1 MGSGKISPLRVKDF
15 YEKTRPILEL
25 MTLSGQTGLSRSLP
39 ARSLRGGLRRIKVWG
54 RKEIHALEALPARTR
69 GAAFDQ
75 KTKDGTVCIIL
86 SEGLTF
92 PAEVKKEAKKRSVA
106 LFGSRHT
113 RIKCQEA
120 VKHFFASVP
129 AVTTIPGGLLQV
141 FGIGVLIR
149 GDSGIGKSECALE
162 LISRGHRFISDD
174 VTQITRTKEGAL
186 IGKTPSVSRCL
197 MEIRGLG
204 IINIRKIF
212 GARAV
217 ASRAEIG
224 LIIQLEKWGEGKKY
238 DRLGLKSWKDVQI
251 LDRKI
256 ARIIIPVAPGRNM
269 ATLVEVACK
278 VHMLRE
284 KGYIAPQDLT
294 KRLNRALSVRS

>member
-15 YEKTRPILEL
+15 FEKTRPLLDL

-39 ARSLRGGLRRIKVWG
+39 VGSLRERLRGVQIWG
-54 RKEIHALEALPARTR
+54 RKEINALEALPARTR

-75 KTKDGTVCIIL
+75 KTKDGTICVVL
-86 SEGLTF
+86 SEGLSF
-92 PAEVKKEAKKRSVA
+92 PAEIKKEAKKRNIA
-106 LFGSRHT
+106 LFGSCHT
-113 RIKCQEA
+113 RRKCQKA
-120 VKHFFASVP
+120 AKLFFASVP
-129 AVTTIPGGLLQV
+129 AVATIPGGLLQV

-186 IGKTPSVSRCL
+186 IGRALSVSRYL

-204 IINIRKIF
+204 IINIREVF

-217 ASRAEIG
+217 VSRAEIG
-224 LIIQLEKWGEGKKY
+224 LIIQLEKWEERKEY
-238 DRLGLKSWKDVQI
+238 DRLGLKSWKDVQV
-251 LDRKI
+251 LGQKI
-256 ARIIIPVAPGRNM
+256 ARIIIPVASGRNM

-294 KRLNRALSVRS
+294 KRLNRALSIRS